1 MSSYL
6 QVFFDNHGCI
16 YQTLKERLKEAAKQR
31 IRRMMAHH
39 KNAKLNVPD
48 FVKQA
53 WATRGQDEMATMLMN
68 ANWQK
73 ARPA

>member
-1 MSSYL
+1 M
-6 QVFFDNHGCI
+6 FFDNHGCI

-39 KNAKLNVPD
+39 KNVKLNVPD